1 MTTSVNKYIAAAM
14 TIGLV
19 WTQSTTAAHAAVT
32 DYEFQLIQKSVKQ
45 GHKVEVAVRLVDKRN
60 GSPVPDAVVF
70 AQRIDMAPDGME
82 MMAAP
87 IKPLPSA
94 EPGTYKFEAALSM
107 EGRWRLS
114 LVAKVQG
121 ETGTLENKLVVEV
134 LP

>member
-45 GHKVEVAVRLVDKRN
+45 GQKV
-60 GSPVPDAVVF
+60 VVF